1 MNKCPEC
8 KQKIRKMNPQR
19 VCKKKVEMLIML
31 AQAKDW
37 VYVQA
42 GHGTMINGQMVK
54 GPYRAQSLCSVLVWF
69 GLAEHSVERRSGVYR
84 ITEDGLNFLRGIHL
98 VPKLIWSFEGQ
109 IVERDTT
116 MVSISSV
123 KKIVLDKAYWD
134 NYPSL
139 QRPYT
144 PV

>member
-1 MNKCPEC
+1 MMKCPTC
-8 KQKIRKMNPQR
+8 KQKIRKMNPLTI
-19 VCKKKVEMLIML
+19 CKRKVEMLVML
-31 AQAKDW
+31 AKANDW

-42 GHGTMINGQMVK
+42 GHGAAVNGEK
-54 GPYRAQSLCSVLVWF
+54 ARAPYRAQSLCSVLVWF
-69 GLAEHSVERRSGVYR
+69 ELVDHNEERRSGIYR
-84 ITEDGLNFLRGIHL
+84 INENGLNFLKGIHL
-98 VPKLIWSFEGQ
+98 VPKKIWSFEGR
-109 IVERDTT
+109 IVDRDTT

-123 KKIVLDKAYWD
+123 KRLVLDKTYWD